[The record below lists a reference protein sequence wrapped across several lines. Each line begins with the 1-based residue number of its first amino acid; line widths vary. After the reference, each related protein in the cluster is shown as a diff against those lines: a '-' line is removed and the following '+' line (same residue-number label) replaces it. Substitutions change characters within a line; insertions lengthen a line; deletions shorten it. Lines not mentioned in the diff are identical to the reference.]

1 MRMSFQQNT
10 PTNVNKNPLA
20 VSKFKK
26 KKQDCK
32 SKVKQ
37 SNHLTFL
44 GVIHIFINHLQVVF
58 FTVKM
63 FFFNYSYAATLHYYY
78 HLKHISLGPSKSIK
92 FNFTNIGLVASKTDE
107 LATYMDLDMKG
118 RVSLE

>member
-26 KKQDCK
+26 KKEDCK

-63 FFFNYSYAATLHYYY
+63 FFSITVMLQHYTITIISSIY
-78 HLKHISLGPSKSIK
+78 HWVLAKALSSILP
-92 FNFTNIGLVASKTDE
+92 I
-107 LATYMDLDMKG
+107 
-118 RVSLE
+118 